1 MTRSARSGDTHQG
14 CVIYNDIN
22 RGHAYWEGK
31 IWEGS
36 DFPPGLGHGVKDGG
50 MREIQSLPNVA

>member
-22 RGHAYWEGK
+22 RGHAYWEGE

-50 MREIQSLPNVA
+50 MR